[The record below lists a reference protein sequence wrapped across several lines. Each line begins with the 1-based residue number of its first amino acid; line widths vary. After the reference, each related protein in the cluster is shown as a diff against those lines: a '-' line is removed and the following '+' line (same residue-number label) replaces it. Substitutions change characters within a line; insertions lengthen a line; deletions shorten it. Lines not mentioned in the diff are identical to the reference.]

1 MEAHVRGVT
10 AINHCV
16 WLQGMEDNLSL
27 INGRLKILNAI
38 KQCHTANYALMIH
51 NNTKKKTNIEKVP
64 LNKHPIAN
72 TPKQTP
78 HSKYP

>member
-1 MEAHVRGVT
+1 MYQSCVWYGARVRGVT

-38 KQCHTANYALMIH
+38 KQCHTANYASMIQS
-51 NNTKKKTNIEKVP
+51 NIQKP
-64 LNKHPIAN
+64 KYRKS